1 MLGHCCGEGMSPASG
16 GYVLVWCSVFSL
28 QRLLLLGTAGTSPL
42 AVVVVHGLSCP
53 STCKIFSDQRWNTCL
68 LHWRILYWATGEAWT
83 SFTYNHIIL
92 GSDQS
97 ELCVLYLW
105 FLYMSRCLLTEIHHL
120 EENTAEKLQACNGNK
135 RGGKMGQNANKL
147 ISHWEAW
154 DSCLN
159 RLETVSHRSAAL
171 RVFLQTA
178 LLLPVS
184 QFSRRSQV
192 AHLSCVACLPRFSTE
207 WSCNCTEM
215 RPTKFQRSNDNENDH
230 KCLFI
235 YWQARGNNSSG
246 FVWRSQGVEIRLL
259 DLNPVR
265 MKDEPPL
272 MSAHDK
278 SFLYSGYESHPQWSE
293 IFLSKR

>member
-1 MLGHCCGEGMSPASG
+1 MHLDIGNHFLFFFFKWFYFFILTVLGHCCGEGMSPASG

-159 RLETVSHRSAAL
+159 RLETVSHPSKNAARVTVLLPCACFCRPPCCCLSPSFLAAHRWHTFPVLLAFPVFPQSGAVTAPRWGQQNSRDQMIMRTTTSVCLSIDRRGEITHQVSFEDL
-171 RVFLQTA
+171 RV
-178 LLLPVS
+178 
-184 QFSRRSQV
+184 
-192 AHLSCVACLPRFSTE
+192 
-207 WSCNCTEM
+207 W
-215 RPTKFQRSNDNENDH
+215 
-230 KCLFI
+230 
-235 YWQARGNNSSG
+235 
-246 FVWRSQGVEIRLL
+246 
-259 DLNPVR
+259 
-265 MKDEPPL
+265 
-272 MSAHDK
+272 K
-278 SFLYSGYESHPQWSE
+278 SDF
-293 IFLSKR
+293 